1 MTLDKLFRTTAWTEA
16 TLAESVG
23 VHQPTINRLRKKRR
37 TASPQLAL
45 AIEKATKGVVKR
57 TDVPL
62 IPANRKLL
70 KQIKGAA

>member
-1 MTLDKLFRTTAWTEA
+1 MTLDKLLRTTAWTET
-16 TLAESVG
+16 TLAKAVG
-23 VHQPTINRLRKKRR
+23 VGQPTINRLRKKRR

-70 KQIKGAA
+70 ALVLG

>member
-1 MTLDKLFRTTAWTEA
+1 
-16 TLAESVG
+16 VG
-23 VHQPTINRLRKKRR
+23 QPTINRLRKKRR

-57 TDVPL
+57 TEVPL

-70 KQIKGAA
+70 ARVG

>member
-1 MTLDKLFRTTAWTEA
+1 MTLDKLIRSTTWNET
-16 TLAESVG
+16 TLAKAAGCS
-23 VHQPTINRLRKKRR
+23 QSMINRLRNKRV

-45 AIEKATKGVVKR
+45 AIEKATQGVVNR

>member
-1 MTLDKLFRTTAWTEA
+1 MTLDKLLRSTDWTET
-16 TLAESVG
+16 TLADSVG
-23 VHQPTINRLRKKRR
+23 VGQPTINRLRKKRR

-62 IPANRKLL
+62 TAANRKLL
-70 KQIKGAA
+70 TLILG

>member
-1 MTLDKLFRTTAWTEA
+1 MTLDKLFRTTKWTEA
-16 TLAESVG
+16 KLAAAVG
-23 VHQPTINRLRKKRR
+23 VGQPAINRLRKKRR

-62 IPANRKLL
+62 ISANRKLL
-70 KQIKGAA
+70 AQLP

>member
-1 MTLDKLFRTTAWTEA
+1 MAKAA
-16 TLAESVG
+16 GCS
-23 VHQPTINRLRKKRR
+23 QSMINRLRNKRA

-45 AIEKATKGVVKR
+45 AIEKATKGVVKW

-70 KQIKGAA
+70 AQLP

>member
-1 MTLDKLFRTTAWTEA
+1 MTLDKLLRTTAWTEA
-16 TLAESVG
+16 TLAAAVG
-23 VHQPTINRLRKKRR
+23 VGQPAISRLRKKRR

-57 TDVPL
+57 ADVPL

-70 KQIKGAA
+70 AQLP